1 MKILRVILSMNPIN
15 GGPCQG
21 IRNSIPAQEE
31 LGVQN
36 EVLCFDAPE
45 SEFLKKDNFKVNAI
59 GPAKGPYGY
68 CNRLNGWMKA
78 NVQDFDA
85 IIVHGLWQYS
95 SYGTYS
101 FLQNLKAKGEKV
113 PKIFLMPH
121 GMLDPYFQKAR
132 GRRLKAIRNSI
143 FWHLI
148 ESKVVNGTDGVLFTC
163 EEELLLARKTFWA
176 YRPKSEINIGYGI
189 LPPPDYQESFN
200 EEFILKCPEVANRPY
215 WLFLSRIHPKKGA
228 ELLIRAY
235 LKLKKN
241 YPDIPDL
248 ILAGPGLNTSYGK
261 SLQKLGR
268 NSTIYFP
275 GMLEGS
281 AKWGAF
287 YGCNAFVLPTHQENF
302 GIAVVEALACG
313 IPVLTTNKVN
323 IWREIQTDDGGLISD
338 DTAENFYLIL
348 KDWYE
353 LSKER
358 QLQIGHNA
366 KKIYK
371 SQFTVRNAALKM
383 LSSIQ

>member
-45 SEFLKKDNFKVNAI
+45 SEFLKKDKFKVNAI

-121 GMLDPYFQKAR
+121 GMLDPYVQKAR
-132 GRRLKAIRNSI
+132 GRRLTAIRNSI

-148 ESKVVNGTDGVLFTC
+148 ES
-163 EEELLLARKTFWA
+163 
-176 YRPKSEINIGYGI
+176 
-189 LPPPDYQESFN
+189 
-200 EEFILKCPEVANRPY
+200 
-215 WLFLSRIHPKKGA
+215 
-228 ELLIRAY
+228 
-235 LKLKKN
+235 
-241 YPDIPDL
+241 
-248 ILAGPGLNTSYGK
+248 
-261 SLQKLGR
+261 
-268 NSTIYFP
+268 
-275 GMLEGS
+275 
-281 AKWGAF
+281 
-287 YGCNAFVLPTHQENF
+287 
-302 GIAVVEALACG
+302 
-313 IPVLTTNKVN
+313 
-323 IWREIQTDDGGLISD
+323 
-338 DTAENFYLIL
+338 
-348 KDWYE
+348 
-353 LSKER
+353 
-358 QLQIGHNA
+358 
-366 KKIYK
+366 
-371 SQFTVRNAALKM
+371 
-383 LSSIQ
+383 